1 MQTIFLCFK
10 KDFFMDEAEVIAKK
24 DFSKSP
30 LNKNKTRKEFK
41 VKCLGWCD
49 KEFMSESKFIR
60 FCERCKAKKT
70 KISEDNC
77 RLDIKS
83 TPSGMFVEKESF
95 NF

>member
-10 KDFFMDEAEVIAKK
+10 KDFFMDESEVIAKK
-24 DFSKSP
+24 AFSKAP
-30 LNKNKTRKEFK
+30 LNKTKKEFK

-83 TPSGMFVEKESF
+83 TPSGMFVEKEGF

>member
-1 MQTIFLCFK
+1 
-10 KDFFMDEAEVIAKK
+10 MDETELIAKK
-24 DFSKSP
+24 AFSKAT
-30 LNKNKTRKEFK
+30 LNKTKKEFK

-60 FCERCKAKKT
+60 FCERCKSKKN
-70 KISEDNC
+70 KISEDSC

-83 TPSGMFVEKESF
+83 TPSGIFVEKEGF

>member
-1 MQTIFLCFK
+1 MSVCKPYFK
-10 KDFFMDEAEVIAKK
+10 KDFFMEESEVIAKK
-24 DFSKSP
+24 DFFKKP
-30 LNKNKTRKEFK
+30 LKKIKKEFK

-60 FCERCKAKKT
+60 FCERCKSKKS

-83 TPSGMFVEKESF
+83 TPSEMFVEKEGF

>member
-1 MQTIFLCFK
+1 
-10 KDFFMDEAEVIAKK
+10 MDEAEVIAKK
-24 DFSKSP
+24 DFSKAP